1 MDDQVV
7 EKESN
12 LKKSWDPAPRAST
25 ASLLLTAC
33 VKWPKRVTWY
43 KVSQCFHLKS
53 LVVTT
58 HMNVYM
64 RVIVRKHFE
73 CSDLVEKSYMSA
85 VCLNVHFAIHYKQ
98 GMVVRFQRSK
108 LPEVIY
114 DRIRKYF
121 NLLTKCQEEQHPRA
135 TELSR
140 NTMHS

>member
-1 MDDQVV
+1 
-7 EKESN
+7 
-12 LKKSWDPAPRAST
+12 
-25 ASLLLTAC
+25 
-33 VKWPKRVTWY
+33 
-43 KVSQCFHLKS
+43 
-53 LVVTT
+53 
-58 HMNVYM
+58 MNVYM